1 MTLYNGVGEKHMA
14 KTPLTPTAAEVIK
27 SLMSTN
33 KKEFANLVVL
43 SESKTSVITEYI
55 STGSYALN
63 KIISGDP
70 RKGIPVGL
78 ITAFA
83 GESSTGKS
91 FICAN
96 VAREAQKQGFIVI
109 YVETENSP
117 IGDMLTKVGADSEN
131 IIKPEGCFTI
141 AAVKNNLVKT
151 LRAIHEQYPDSKIL
165 VILDSLGNLVSDKQL
180 YGDIEDNKIGH
191 DQGMKA
197 KELKALSAILTQE
210 LGRCNGTM
218 LVANHIYLKPGQNPK
233 IPPEEVFSGGSG
245 FLYTASVIV
254 YMHKRTEREEEENQ
268 ATGKDEKR
276 AVGVF
281 LRGMTKKNRI
291 VPEGKKGEFH
301 VSFRSGMNKWYGLLE
316 EALVHGFLEESSAG
330 FYNVKHLDKKVRVGE
345 LYKDEVWQPIFDQ
358 LCDKIAASTAYS
370 SAADDVLN
378 ELGNETAKIAE
389 KAAEEA
395 DEVDNTTKKRGRKSK
410 KK

>member
-1 MTLYNGVGEKHMA
+1 MA
-14 KTPLTPTAAEVIK
+14 KPTPTALDIIK
-27 SLMSTN
+27 ALKAKD
-33 KKEFANLVVL
+33 KKEFGSLVVV
-43 SESKTSVITEYI
+43 SESKTSTVTEWI

-70 RKGIPVGL
+70 RKGIPAGL
-78 ITAFA
+78 ITALA
-83 GESSTGKS
+83 GETSTGKT

-96 VAREAQKQGFIVI
+96 VAREAQKLGYIVI

-117 IGDMLTKVGADSEN
+117 IGDVLKNMGADPDN
-131 IIKPEGCFTI
+131 IVKPEGCFTI

-151 LRAIHEQYPDSKIL
+151 LRAIHEEYPESKIL

-218 LVANHIYLKPGQNPK
+218 LVANHVYLKPGANPSM
-233 IPPEEVFSGGSG
+233 PPEEVFSGGSG

-254 YMHKRTEREEEENQ
+254 YMHKRTEKEEEENL
-268 ATGKDEKR
+268 ATGKKENR
-276 AVGVF
+276 AVGII

-291 VPEGKKGEFH
+291 IPEGKKGEFH
-301 VSFRSGMNKWYGLLE
+301 VSFRTGMNKWYGLLE
-316 EALVHGFLEESSAG
+316 EALIHGFFVEGGAG
-330 FYNVKHLDKKVRVGE
+330 YYEVKHLGKKVRIGE
-345 LYKDEVWQPIFDQ
+345 LYKDEVWLPIFDE
-358 LCDKIAASTAYS
+358 LCNKIAETTAYS
-370 SAADDVLN
+370 SAADDALESVLEN
-378 ELGNETAKIAE
+378 TKETKTVESEE
-389 KAAEEA
+389 KEE
-395 DEVDNTTKKRGRKSK
+395 KKRGRPAK
-410 KK
+410 K

>member
-1 MTLYNGVGEKHMA
+1 MTKD
-14 KTPLTPTAAEVIK
+14 
-27 SLMSTN
+27 

-43 SESKTSVITEYI
+43 SESKTSVVSEWI

-117 IGDMLTKVGADSEN
+117 VGDMLTKVGADSEN

-151 LRAIHEQYPDSKIL
+151 LRAIHEQFPTSKIL

-254 YMHKRTEREEEENQ
+254 YMHKRTEKEEEENQ

-316 EALVHGFLEESSAG
+316 EALVHGFLEDTGG
-330 FYNVKHLDKKVRVGE
+330 FYKVKHLDKKFREGE
-345 LYKDEVWQPIFDQ
+345 LYKDEIWAPIFNE
-358 LCDKIAASTAYS
+358 LCDKIAAASSYS
-370 SAADDVLN
+370 SVADDVLN
-378 ELGNETAKIAE
+378 DLGAEEAKKAE
-389 KAAEEA
+389 KSDKDAAKAAAEEA
-395 DEVDNTTKKRGRKSK
+395 EDNTSRGRKASK
-410 KK
+410 KTR